1 MCTCVSHVIDGC
13 VPGSRPVPFIVCQDD
28 LDRGDAV
35 PVHRRVS
42 VCVDVRACHAMRVDT
57 CEDICLGRCLGMCQD
72 MRTDMCV
79 GIYRHVA

>member
-42 VCVDVRACHAMRVDT
+42 VCMDVRACHARRHVCGHMPGQVS
-57 CEDICLGRCLGMCQD
+57 GHVPGHA
-72 MRTDMCV
+72 
-79 GIYRHVA
+79 YRHVCRHL